1 MDYLVKG
8 VTYMNISEI
17 CIVKF
22 RSIKKCQIHFSK
34 INALVGEN
42 NSGKTAILRAINC
55 LFNYQFEEEQF
66 INHAHQYAPRNNT
79 KIEVVLTN
87 IPEKHIYKDK
97 VIDKKLTLG
106 LKFRYSDNKRTL
118 YCNTPQ
124 GIETLD
130 EEFIRLLKEDLEYL
144 YIPANRSSKDITWT
158 DNSIFQRLLNSY
170 SIQYTQN
177 RDNISARV
185 KNVADKFRDTVL
197 PNIERQISK
206 LDMLQ
211 TGAAYT
217 VEYSDKLDY
226 SIFLNKLN
234 VFVDDSGKKYPVVE
248 CGSGIKSL
256 TTIALHRAFGQIQNT
271 NIVLGIEEPE
281 TNLHPQAQKKLI
293 SSLKNGMEANEVQA
307 IISTHSTV
315 IVDALNHED
324 IILVRRSPDDTR
336 GFFSCV
342 NQLDVSFWDKY
353 GLETL
358 KHYNFFRYRNS
369 DFFFAK
375 YVVLVESTTDAQVFQ
390 KILSQRLGE
399 DLLYV
404 SILNLNGVANIK
416 YPYYLLKELGIPF
429 SMIVDKDFFTP
440 YLYDKLEDSRSPETG
455 LPLYQDH
462 LDEANDV
469 LNDIFNEDQKRI
481 LLQVF
486 KQSYKATFDFLHEF
500 GIYTMIYCLEM
511 DLCCSSK
518 ACEQYYQMLNMLP
531 ADHNL
536 KSLLSD
542 KKNAIKKPEYI
553 LPILDNIE
561 NKDYPISYKK
571 IGKAIFEKI
580 QCFI

>member
-1 MDYLVKG
+1 
-8 VTYMNISEI
+8 MNISDI
-17 CIVKF
+17 SIVKF
-22 RSIKKCQIHFSK
+22 RSIKSCQIHFSK

-55 LFNYQFEEEQF
+55 LFNYEFEEDQF
-66 INHAHQYAPRNNT
+66 ITHTHQYAPRNNT
-79 KIEVVLTN
+79 KIEIVLTN
-87 IPEKHIYKDK
+87 IPDKPIYKDK
-97 VIDKKLTLG
+97 VIDNKLTLG

-118 YCNTPQ
+118 YCNAPQ
-124 GIETLD
+124 GSETLD
-130 EEFIRLLKEDLEYL
+130 EEFIRLLKNDLEYI

-170 SIQYTQN
+170 STQYTQN

-197 PNIERQISK
+197 PNIEHQISK

-211 TGAAYT
+211 TGAVYT

-226 SIFLNKLN
+226 SIFLNKLD
-234 VFVDDSGKKYPVVE
+234 VYVDDSGKKYPVVE

-256 TTIALHRAFGQIQNT
+256 TTIALHRALGQIQNT

-336 GFFSCV
+336 GFFSCAT
-342 NQLDVSFWDKY
+342 QLDISFWEKY

-390 KILSQRLGE
+390 KILSQRMGE

-404 SILNLNGVANIK
+404 SILNLNGITNIK

-440 YLYDKLEDSRSPETG
+440 YLHDKLEDSRCPETG
-455 LPLYQDH
+455 LPLYKDH
-462 LDEANDV
+462 LDEDNDV
-469 LNDIFNEDQKRI
+469 LNDIFNEEQKQT
-481 LLQVF
+481 LLQLL
-486 KQSYKATFDFLHEF
+486 KQSYKATFDYLNEF
-500 GIYTMIYCLEM
+500 GVYTMMYCLEM

-518 ACEQYYQMLNMLP
+518 ACEQFYRMLNMIP
-531 ADHNL
+531 AEHNP
-536 KSLLSD
+536 KALLTS
-542 KKNAIKKPEYI
+542 KHTAIKKPEYI

-561 NKDYPISYKK
+561 NKDYPNSYKK

-580 QCFI
+580 QQFI

>member
-1 MDYLVKG
+1 
-8 VTYMNISEI
+8 MNISDI
-17 CIVKF
+17 SIVKF
-22 RSIKKCQIHFSK
+22 RSIKNCQIHFSR

-55 LFNYQFEEEQF
+55 LFNYEFEEDQF
-66 INHAHQYAPRNNT
+66 ITHAHQYAPRNNT
-79 KIEVVLTN
+79 KIEIVLTN
-87 IPEKHIYKDK
+87 IPDKPIYEDK
-97 VIDKKLTLG
+97 VVDNKLTLG

-124 GIETLD
+124 GAETLD

-170 SIQYTQN
+170 STQYTQN

-185 KNVADKFRDTVL
+185 KNVADRFRDTVL
-197 PNIERQISK
+197 PNIERQISR

-211 TGAAYT
+211 TGAVYT

-226 SIFLNKLN
+226 SIFLNKLD
-234 VFVDDSGKKYPVVE
+234 VYVDDSGKKYPVVE

-256 TTIALHRAFGQIQNT
+256 TTIALHRALGQIQNT

-293 SSLKNGMEANEVQA
+293 SLLKNGMEDNEVQA
-307 IISTHSTV
+307 VISTHSTV

-336 GFFSCV
+336 GFFSCAT
-342 NQLDVSFWDKY
+342 QLDISFWERY
-353 GLETL
+353 RLETL

-369 DFFFAK
+369 DFFFSK

-404 SILNLNGVANIK
+404 SILNLNGVTNIK

-440 YLYDKLEDSRSPETG
+440 YLHDNLEDSRSPETG
-455 LPLYQDH
+455 LPLYKDH

-469 LNDIFNEDQKRI
+469 LNNIFNEEQKQA
-481 LLQVF
+481 LLRGL
-486 KQSYKATFDFLHEF
+486 KQSYKATFDYLNAF
-500 GIYTMIYCLEM
+500 GIYTMMYCLEI
-511 DLCCSSK
+511 DLCCSTK
-518 ACEQYYQMLNMLP
+518 ACEQYYRMLNMVP
-531 ADHNL
+531 AEHNPRA
-536 KSLLSD
+536 LLTG
-542 KKNAIKKPEYI
+542 KQNAIKKPEYI
-553 LPILDNIE
+553 LPILDIIE
-561 NKDYPISYKK
+561 NKDYPNSYKK

-580 QCFI
+580 QHFI